1 MFDQR
6 QSEQRD
12 SRQDGVNFLMWWLRA
27 LAAISW
33 PFTRRDT
40 GHECPGS
47 CALGSLLLVLGVAIC
62 TNSFAAWLM
71 LWLLLLGLMRL
82 KAKQIQNRKK
92 GITPPHRYW
101 DGFPWLAQKLFPRI
115 RDISNLKS
123 AEGFLVMSIGALLT
137 YADPALGG
145 LVATSGI
152 ASISL
157 ECFAVQIRKT
167 RVGRMREA
175 NMEMQQLI
183 DDYENRF

>member
-27 LAAISW
+27 LAAIGW
-33 PFTRRDT
+33 PFTRKDN

-47 CALGSLLLVLGVAIC
+47 CALGTILMLVVLAIS
-62 TNSFAAWLM
+62 TNSFAAWLV
-71 LWLLLLGLMRL
+71 LWLWILGLLRL

-92 GITPPHRYW
+92 GIIPHRYW
-101 DGFPWLAQKLFPRI
+101 DGSPWLAKLLCPGI
-115 RDISNLKS
+115 RDISNLKA
-123 AEGFLVMSIGALLT
+123 AEGFGVMGIGALLT

-152 ASISL
+152 ASICI
-157 ECFAVQIRKT
+157 ECFAVQARKN

>member
-27 LAAISW
+27 LAAIGW
-33 PFTRRDT
+33 PFTRKDN

-47 CALGSLLLVLGVAIC
+47 CALGTILMLVVLAVS
-62 TNSFAAWLM
+62 TNSFAAWLV
-71 LWLLLLGLMRL
+71 LWLWILGILRL
-82 KAKQIQNRKK
+82 KAKLIQNRKK
-92 GITPPHRYW
+92 GIFFHRYW
-101 DGFPWLAQKLFPRI
+101 DGTPWLAQKLFPRI
-115 RDISNLKS
+115 RDISNLKA
-123 AEGFLVMSIGALLT
+123 AEGFLVMSIGAMLT

-152 ASISL
+152 ASISM
-157 ECFAVQIRKT
+157 ECFAVQARKN